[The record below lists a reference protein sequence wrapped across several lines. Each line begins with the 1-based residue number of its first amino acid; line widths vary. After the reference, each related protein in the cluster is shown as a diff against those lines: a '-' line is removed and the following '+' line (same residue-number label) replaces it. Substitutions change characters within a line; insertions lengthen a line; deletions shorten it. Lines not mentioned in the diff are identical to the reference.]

1 MHQAS
6 LPEGRP
12 VASNPYFRLMS
23 DPEGVGYVRCGDSR
37 PSPQRS
43 RVPTLDHTG

>member
-1 MHQAS
+1 MDQAR

-12 VASNPYFRLMS
+12 VAWDPYFRLMA
-23 DPEGVGYVRCGDSR
+23 DPEGVRYVRCGDSA